1 MSNRSSK
8 GSEGMIPS
16 RWLSCPRKSIKLIN
30 NKFLAFKTPLS
41 DEFNHQVSEE
51 CRFSVNMLFA
61 SLKCQRMKM
70 GLLIDLTNTTR
81 FYDKAD
87 VESYGCRYYKLQCRG
102 HGETPSIE
110 QTKVFIKIC
119 RNFIARNP
127 SEIIGVHC
135 THGFNR
141 TGFLLISYLVESNI
155 FNLDAAVSEFSTV
168 RPPGIYKK
176 DYIKELYRRYDDENN
191 ALPVPPLPTWYSKY
205 DSFKED
211 GKQHDQSENLE
222 YTQRDKEDSVKDRV
236 FMAGVPRVE
245 PVRDLAK
252 VERIQRRVQEICKWN
267 RSGFPGSQPVSMDQN
282 NIIQFNIRPYQV
294 SWKADGTRY
303 MMFIEANKEVFFI
316 DRNNS
321 VFEVSGLTFPHCEDV
336 SRTLKD
342 TLLDGEMVIDEVNDT
357 KYPRYLVFDIIMCDG
372 KDVSTDLF
380 FIERYAII
388 EKEVIGGRIRAFK
401 ESRIRRDQEP
411 FSIRQKQFWDITQV
425 NSLLS
430 EKFVKQLGHKPDGL
444 IFQPAKEPY
453 IPGPAATVLKWKPLL
468 LNSVDFKLKI
478 VVESGMGMLSQKI
491 GHLYVG
497 GLSEPYSSIPVTREI
512 EKLDNKIIKCSFK
525 NGRWIFMRERSDK
538 YLPNSF
544 TTAQSILNSINAP
557 VTSEFMINYIS
568 KHKFNENW
576 EDCLP
581 PPPKRRR

>member
-1 MSNRSSK
+1 MSNRSSEGGK
-8 GSEGMIPS
+8 GMIPS
-16 RWLSCPRKSIKLIN
+16 RWLSCPRKCIGLIN

-41 DEFNHQVSEE
+41 DEFNDQVSEE

-61 SLKCQRMKM
+61 SLKCQRLKM

-81 FYDKAD
+81 FYNEAD
-87 VESYGCRYYKLQCRG
+87 VESHGCQYYKLQCRG

-155 FNLDAAVSEFSTV
+155 FNLDAAVSEFSTA
-168 RPPGIYKK
+168 RPPGIYKE
-176 DYIKELYRRYDDENN
+176 DYIKELYRRYDDEND
-191 ALPVPPLPTWYSKY
+191 ALPVPPLPTWCLEY
-205 DSFKED
+205 DHLKGNGE
-211 GKQHDQSENLE
+211 QHTQGGNRE
-222 YTQRDKEDSVKDRV
+222 YTQDRV
-236 FMAGVPRVE
+236 FMAGVPGVK

-252 VERIQRRVQEICKWN
+252 VMGIQRRVQKICKWN

-303 MMFIEANKEVFFI
+303 MMLIQANKEVFFI

-321 VFEVSGLTFPHCEDV
+321 VFEVSGLSFPHCKDV

-342 TLLDGEMVIDEVNDT
+342 TLLDGEMVIDEVNGT
-357 KYPRYLVFDIIMCDG
+357 KYPRYLVFDIIICDG
-372 KDVSTDLF
+372 EDVTDLF

-388 EKEVIGGRIRAFK
+388 EKEVIGSRIRAFK
-401 ESRIRRDQEP
+401 ESRIQRDQEP
-411 FSIRQKQFWDITQV
+411 FSVRQKQFWDVTQV

-444 IFQPAKEPY
+444 IFQPSKEPY

-478 VVESGMGMLSQKI
+478 VVESGMGILSQKI

-497 GLSEPYSSIPVTREI
+497 GLSEPYSSIPITKEI
-512 EKLDNKIIKCSFK
+512 EKLDDKIIECSFK
-525 NGRWIFMRERSDK
+525 NGRWVYMRERTDR
-538 YLPNSF
+538 YFPNSF
-544 TTAQSILNSINAP
+544 RTAQSILNSINMP
-557 VTSEFMINYIS
+557 VTSKYIINYIS
-568 KHKFNENW
+568 KFKFNENW

-581 PPPKRRR
+581 PPAKRRK